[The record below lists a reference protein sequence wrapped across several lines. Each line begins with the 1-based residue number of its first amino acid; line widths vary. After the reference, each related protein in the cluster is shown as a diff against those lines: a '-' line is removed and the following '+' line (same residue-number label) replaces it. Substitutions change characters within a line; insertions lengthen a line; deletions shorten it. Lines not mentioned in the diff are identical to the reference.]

1 MMSKLRCLEA
11 KNGFYS
17 ASLVVSSNLSNFAE
31 HQIALRWYVFEHLND
46 REAIEDVG
54 NYYGRDPLLIEDI
67 VHQNQRPKL
76 YY

>member
-1 MMSKLRCLEA
+1 MPELRYLVA
-11 KNGFYS
+11 KTCFY
-17 ASLVVSSNLSNFAE
+17 AARLVISSNLSNFAE
-31 HQIALRWYVFEHLND
+31 HQIALRWYGFEHLND